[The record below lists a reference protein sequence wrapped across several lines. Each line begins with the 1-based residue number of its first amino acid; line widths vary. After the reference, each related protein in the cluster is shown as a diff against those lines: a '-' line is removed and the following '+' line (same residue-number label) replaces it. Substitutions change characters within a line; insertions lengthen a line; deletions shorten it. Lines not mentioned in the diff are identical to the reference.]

1 MATAEDYSREVEG
14 VHSGNL
20 EVRLAK
26 NADEINAAQS
36 LRYKVFYEEMSA
48 NPSSKMKALKRDFD
62 EFDDYWDHLLVFD
75 NSKSSVKDKVI
86 GTYRLNRKSKAK
98 NYGGFYTAQEYNID
112 GLLKYPG
119 EILELGRSCVDNA
132 YRNGQTMQLLWR
144 GIANYVF
151 FYDIEVMFGCA
162 SMSGTD
168 PSKLALPLSYLYHYH
183 LAPLALR
190 PKALP
195 ERFVDMEILER
206 ADVNP
211 RKALA
216 MLAPLIK
223 GYLRLGGFV
232 GDGAVVDRQFNTT
245 DVSIV
250 VKTDLVT
257 EKYLKHYERKNRRDG
272 EEEGD

>member
-151 FYDIEVMFGCA
+151 FHDIEIMFGCA
-162 SMSGTD
+162 RFPGIEVESIKT
-168 PSKLALPLSYLYHYH
+168 LLSYLYHNH
-183 LAPLALR
+183 LAPEEICPVAVKDR
-190 PKALP
+190 YINMNI
-195 ERFVDMEILER
+195 VDKEAINLIET
-206 ADVNP
+206 
-211 RKALA
+211 RKRIP
-216 MLAPLIK
+216 PLIK
-223 GYLRLGGFV
+223 GYLRLGSFV
-232 GDGAVVDRQFNTT
+232 GDGAVLDEQFGTI
-245 DVSIV
+245 DICIV
-250 VKTDLVT
+250 LKTDLVS
-257 EKYLKHYERKNRRDG
+257 KRYKSHYETDSL
-272 EEEGD
+272 

>member
-48 NPSSKMKALKRDFD
+48 TPSSKMKTLKRDFD

-75 NSKSSVKDKVI
+75 NSKSSFKDKVI

-119 EILELGRSCVDNA
+119 EILELGRSCVDKA

-162 SMSGTD
+162 SFPGVEVESIKT
-168 PSKLALPLSYLYHYH
+168 LLSYLYHNH
-183 LAPLALR
+183 LAPEEIR
-190 PKALP
+190 PVAVEGRYINMNIIDKEAINLI
-195 ERFVDMEILER
+195 ET
-206 ADVNP
+206 
-211 RKALA
+211 RKKIP
-216 MLAPLIK
+216 PLIK
-223 GYLRLGGFV
+223 GYLRLGSFV
-232 GDGAVVDRQFNTT
+232 GDGAVLDKQFDTI
-245 DVSIV
+245 DICIV
-250 VKTDLVT
+250 LKTDLVS
-257 EKYLKHYERKNRRDG
+257 KRYKSHYETDSL
-272 EEEGD
+272 